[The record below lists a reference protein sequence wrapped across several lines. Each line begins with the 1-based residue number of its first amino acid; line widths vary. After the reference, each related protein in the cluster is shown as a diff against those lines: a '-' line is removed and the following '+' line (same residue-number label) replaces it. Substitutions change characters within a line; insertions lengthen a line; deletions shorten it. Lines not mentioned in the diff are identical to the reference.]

1 MNLKNIFQL
10 SLIGL
15 LSILSSCS
23 QDDDFM
29 VSEGLS
35 ETQIYSNSEIQQA
48 KELAVPVSELN
59 VLSEDIKQKRAA
71 SILLSDYIKLEGNQY
86 KFMIS
91 EQEAEKLGVTPHL
104 YETIRD
110 EIVYTNGAIQKS
122 LENGDSIELCDIQAI
137 SKAYKNGTLNLSED
151 TGAYSRVAYPSGN
164 IATVGQEDGTDGFR
178 TEREHTKVLF
188 RCRTAAAPTPMYRC
202 TVTAWGEK
210 KIGSKVGS
218 VFTTTEITVP
228 IAASGSGVYASLT
241 FATSDSNGG
250 SCFWQA
256 Q

>member
-10 SLIGL
+10 YLIGL

-23 QDDDFM
+23 QDDDVM
-29 VSEGLS
+29 VSAEIT
-35 ETQIYSNSEIQQA
+35 ETQTYSNSEILQA

-86 KFMIS
+86 KLMIS
-91 EQEAEKLGVTPHL
+91 EQEAQKLGVTPHL

-122 LENGDSIELCDIQAI
+122 LGNGDSIELCDIQAI

-151 TGAYSRVAYPSGN
+151 TGAYSRVTYPSGN

-188 RCRTAAAPTPMYRC
+188 RCRTAAAPAPMYRC

-210 KIGSKVGS
+210 KNRFKGWKCFYHYRDNS
-218 VFTTTEITVP
+218 
-228 IAASGSGVYASLT
+228 
-241 FATSDSNGG
+241 SDCRIRKWCVCQSYI
-250 SCFWQA
+250 CHIRF
-256 Q
+256 

>member
-104 YETIRD
+104 
-110 EIVYTNGAIQKS
+110 S
-122 LENGDSIELCDIQAI
+122 
-137 SKAYKNGTLNLSED
+137 
-151 TGAYSRVAYPSGN
+151 
-164 IATVGQEDGTDGFR
+164 
-178 TEREHTKVLF
+178 
-188 RCRTAAAPTPMYRC
+188 
-202 TVTAWGEK
+202 AWNN
-210 KIGSKVGS
+210 
-218 VFTTTEITVP
+218 P
-228 IAASGSGVYASLT
+228 NPL
-241 FATSDSNGG
+241 
-250 SCFWQA
+250 
-256 Q
+256 